1 MCLTT
6 STKIPANVGAYLDV
20 HLGKHFAVDT
30 ELAFEPDRT
39 QSGSG
44 GLELEDSILC
54 VGHDN
59 NLKIPVLNKADVSMD
74 LLGRVPIGTVTVL
87 TDFEEME
94 DTFAQENSS
103 MHSRSLPMLALTW
116 MYIWGSTLQW
126 TPNWHLNLIVLSL
139 GVGVWN

>member
-103 MHSRSLPMLALTW
+103 MHSKPEDINGEPWQPDHAKTATS
-116 MYIWGSTLQW
+116 
-126 TPNWHLNLIVLSL
+126 
-139 GVGVWN
+139 